1 MARWNERDE
10 VTASRD
16 VGGSGIFGSHV
27 SEGTRGEVVETR
39 EGLLDDY
46 ATVRFDNGYTEE
58 VKASDLKRHSW
69 W

>member
-1 MARWNERDE
+1 MGKWKKDQE
-10 VTASRD
+10 VTANRD
-16 VGGSGIFGSHV
+16 VGSGIFGSHV

>member
-1 MARWNERDE
+1 M
-10 VTASRD
+10 
-16 VGGSGIFGSHV
+16 
-27 SEGTRGEVVETR
+27 VESR

>member
-1 MARWNERDE
+1 MGKWKKDQE
-10 VTASRD
+10 VTANRD
-16 VGGSGIFGSHV
+16 VGSGVFGSNV
-27 SEGTRGEVVETR
+27 PEGTKGEVVESR